1 MLKVYVVG
9 SFEVPSKLREEFKNT
24 ISVVDTA
31 KEADVYIIVVDNS
44 LKVPGFNPD
53 AIIPDEARFHTERA
67 IFCPFYFPL
76 MIAWK
81 IKDISA
87 MFLNNGGA
95 VAINMEDLIDWLDCM
110 MDVAD
115 EDADDN
121 DEF

>member
-31 KEADVYIIVVDNS
+31 KEADVYVIVLVNS
-44 LKVPGFNPD
+44 LRAPGFNPD

-95 VAINMEDLIDWLDCM
+95 VAINMENLIDWLDCM

-115 EDADDN
+115 ADDN